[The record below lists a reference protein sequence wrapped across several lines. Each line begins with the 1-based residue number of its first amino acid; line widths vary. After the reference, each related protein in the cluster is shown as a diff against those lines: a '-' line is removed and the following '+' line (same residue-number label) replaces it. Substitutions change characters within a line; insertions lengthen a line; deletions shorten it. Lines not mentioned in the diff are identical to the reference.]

1 MASKPTQRSLDYL
14 RKEGYTVA
22 IAKKFNHFIK
32 IRQDLFG
39 WIDIC
44 AIHPEK
50 QGVLGVQTTST
61 PNLSARI
68 KKAIALDSLRVWLQ
82 AGNVAEFHGWAKRG
96 PRGKRKL
103 WTLKKKIITLEDIK
117 S

>member
-1 MASKPTQRSLDYL
+1 MASKPTQRTLALL

-22 IAKKFNHFIK
+22 IAEKFNSYIK

-39 WIDIC
+39 WIDVC

-50 QGVLGVQTTST
+50 RGVLGIQTTSGS
-61 PNLSARI
+61 NLAARI
-68 KKAIALDSLRVWLQ
+68 KKATALDSFTVWLQ
-82 AGNVAEFHGWAKRG
+82 AGNYAEFHGWVKKG

-103 WTLKKKIITLEDIK
+103 WTVNRRIISL
-117 S
+117 